1 MSATA
6 RLGRRVSTV
15 EQRSGHAHARLRIDL
30 DRLTG
35 VKADRL
41 RVLVSRSLAGITT
54 DAEASELKCLL
65 YACLTLS
72 EPTKVRNRFCVPKS
86 LERYW
91 RMQKY
96 ADTGYE
102 LPGGNYRFNGL
113 WYADR
118 EQLLNLCR
126 AYGWE
131 PNDPEV
137 CMSPLEGWAR
147 GDLEKLAEVLWWA
160 TPEMERAMWGYG
172 GVGSEL
178 SGAEA

>member
-15 EQRSGHAHARLRIDL
+15 EQRSGHPQANLRIDV

-35 VKADRL
+35 AQADRL
-41 RVLVSRSLAGITT
+41 RVLVSRSLASITT

-102 LPGGNYRFNGL
+102 LPGGNYKFNGL
-113 WYADR
+113 SYADR
-118 EQLLNLCR
+118 ERLLHLCR
-126 AYGWE
+126 FYGWDQE
-131 PNDPEV
+131 DPEP
-137 CMSPLEGWAR
+137 SIIPLNVWSAS
-147 GDLEKLAEVLWWA
+147 DLEVLADVLWGA
-160 TPEMERAMWGYG
+160 TPAIERKMWT
-172 GVGSEL
+172 SP
-178 SGAEA
+178 